1 MTLVSQIELSEIE
14 DLPMKLLQEE
24 ASRTFRL
31 QASASMDMWLCVKR
45 AINAAE
51 KVKKAYEDRR
61 ARVAEVGKA
70 IQAQANLAKDMQAG
84 ERQVKVYQTKFGE
97 MLAAL
102 ESAQLTAK
110 VALEAK
116 EAIQVA
122 FEEVGSEMA
131 DLLYRFKLKA

>member
-97 MLAAL
+97 MSAAL